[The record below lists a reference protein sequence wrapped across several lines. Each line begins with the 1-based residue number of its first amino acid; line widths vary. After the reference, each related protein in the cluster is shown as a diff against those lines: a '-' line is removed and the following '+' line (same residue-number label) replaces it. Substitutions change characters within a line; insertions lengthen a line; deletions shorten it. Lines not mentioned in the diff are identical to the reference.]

1 MSVTLVDVRAALEQ
15 LVDAN
20 TGQSI
25 SALVKDTQI
34 QIAGVRASVQVVLG
48 YYPPAGYL
56 QALQERVVGALKGL
70 GVPDPDVQVSVNI
83 ASHAIQGGVQRVPG
97 VRNIV
102 AVASGKGGVGK
113 STTAVNLALA
123 LKAAGARV
131 GLLDADIYGPSVPIL
146 LGVSQRPESS
156 DGKSMTPVMGHGIQA
171 NSIGF
176 MLSEDSPAIWRGP
189 MVTQALEQLLR

>member
-20 TGQSI
+20 TGQTI

-34 QIAGVRASVQVVLG
+34 QIAGVRVSVQVVLG
-48 YYPPAGYL
+48 YYPTEGT
-56 QALQERVVGALKGL
+56 LQEIQSRVVAALKAL
-70 GVPDPDVQVSVNI
+70 GVPDPDVLVSVNVVP
-83 ASHAIQGGVQRVPG
+83 HAIQGGVQRVPG
-97 VRNIV
+97 VRNII

-146 LGVSQRPESS
+146 LGVSQRPETADKFHRVHAERRLARNLARP
-156 DGKSMTPVMGHGIQA
+156 DGHPSA
-171 NSIGF
+171 
-176 MLSEDSPAIWRGP
+176 
-189 MVTQALEQLLR
+189 